1 MHGLQ
6 AMYTFEKLS
15 KENSQHPHSNKQW
28 TNTHWRKAKQKISCM
43 KCNVYYAMYNK
54 LCKENP
60 YILTVSNLRK
70 WKSES
75 EAPQREVAKS

>member
-1 MHGLQ
+1 MHDNERLC
-6 AMYTFEKLS
+6 
-15 KENSQHPHSNKQW
+15 KENCQPTHSNKQW

-43 KCNVYYAMYNK
+43 KCNVYFTMYNK
-54 LCKENP
+54 LCKENSQHP
-60 YILTVSNLRK
+60 HILTVSNLRK